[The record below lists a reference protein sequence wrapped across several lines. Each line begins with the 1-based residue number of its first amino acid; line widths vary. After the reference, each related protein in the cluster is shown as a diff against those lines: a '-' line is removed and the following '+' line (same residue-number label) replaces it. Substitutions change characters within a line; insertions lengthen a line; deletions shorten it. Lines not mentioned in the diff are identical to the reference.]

1 MKSCSL
7 NFDVNKHTALEA
19 LKEYCGTNTSQ
30 FFNYLSSVIHPI
42 NKEGDIDFTDE
53 FKQEWAK
60 NKRNGELSL
69 INTDKTLLRDKIIDY
84 FKKSNPSSIDFNR
97 KGKTADK
104 VEQFHYTN
112 VAAREEAKLAF
123 INAMISWYHENEN
136 NGRNKVTEH
145 LKAWY
150 CKKAIDTL
158 NVGLARELSI
168 ITGID
173 IKEILKNLTDNNL
186 SYVNKILE
194 GHEDKVTIQLKNRIA
209 LYTEYSTTDLYTS
222 LGIKNETGVATSN
235 PRLEFFEEIMTNKN
249 LGQIRFDKKDS
260 VDENTMST
268 LVNEDTQQDGKNQN
282 TDDATTEFDG
292 DNTISTLNNKYGQYT
307 DFMTHV
313 GAPIRALLGSIRK
326 MTTVEDSDGKT
337 SVVYDTNN
345 YLGIPLCM
353 DANACASV
361 LYHYGKYDSINTMME
376 SIQTI
381 AEQLPE
387 YAGFIQLY
395 KQLLANPNLQFE
407 FYRTFKKLVMS
418 RVETVVEDGKVTVKT
433 SGGSNDT
440 QVILYNRMINAFKGT
455 SLTNSEQYNTD
466 LLKKITISIGTYN
479 PTLDINGRKLRNIA
493 TEISDVL
500 KVYFPSISDISVRNY
515 LLFTK
520 NQKGQIDTVANLNN
534 LFKELSELINGIA
547 ETRTNYFAKQSAITA
562 AVRANGK
569 ARAKAELEHRIPTDK
584 ELVNLTSLYVSK
596 YIATSAEAAITRIS
610 KLLASYT
617 VVNKSLNERDI
628 YGHQSSTVI
637 NDSMITNVI
646 QTLQSGLNKYTID
659 EKGNKVW
666 SPDSPIMRLGE
677 HRSKSKQYDFSN
689 ILIEHTDSKGNIINQ
704 GLFRKDKNGNWT
716 PTEYAAQLL
725 SISQY
730 SGGSNRDN
738 GNNASYSDMSHG
750 DYLSSSWKNF
760 FNSEGNTA
768 GYFMRIPSDA
778 PKTFI
783 VTAPKYSAKDLLVE
797 SNKKEINAEIQN
809 IITTASNKV
818 IDDIS
823 RVVFNMQPILVSD
836 RSKVGNNTDAFVK
849 HIQSTPTNTVDIKI
863 PKQRTRQLKN
873 DKANNIR
880 VAFRYGIEGSAQ
892 NQNVYVMEG
901 QYYDGQL
908 HNASFVGF
916 AKDSIDDAIWNKV
929 KKSIRNQKTHLAPD
943 KGGIKW
949 AINTNNVLYKQ
960 LFNAFQQ
967 ELLDMVVAGKV
978 MFKTITPKDGY
989 TYFTYDTKTHEPLL
1003 NNGYTNTEHNGLHPI
1018 YHFAESDN
1026 PSKRKIFEIKN
1037 GKIKL
1042 LGKVFSSNRFII
1054 YDPVTQTNRNIGQE
1068 IIEEAFYQFI
1078 ADKKG
1083 EMCLRF
1089 KEDKKGNIKVDI
1101 SKAQQKI
1108 IDAKLQEF
1116 ILKYIEEAREELNA
1130 ISNLDNAEE
1139 FTSENLAEFVLNN
1152 HLTYIAFDD
1161 LFEGNSKFYKDSQ
1174 TFLKRAKEVQ
1184 GSGVPYGMA
1193 DITRSIQSEHTA
1205 INSPLDKVEFFG
1217 GKKVQMYDGFSGV
1230 TIYNTI
1236 KTNNPMLETVVKRL
1250 TDKKVMGNAALDEK
1264 AARALLYGPKGDKGY
1279 QDTTVNDAQSYIT
1292 FDEWIR
1298 RIAGRGKLAQY
1309 TPLINRILDESQPL
1323 NVEDLE
1329 ELIQVQKNFYYDQYY
1344 NANTKVISPRQIKN
1358 AEFVL
1363 VPRLIKGTEL
1373 EKIAQLMDKLG
1384 IDQLNTTETSKSG
1397 QGSRYT
1403 IWDETG
1409 NLTDELR
1416 SDLENIDNPDYEWQ
1430 SEIMQDSQNDATK
1443 SQFKEY
1449 FNYNYLYTQ
1458 LETPQHMG
1466 IEAENKAGIQ
1476 IMKKIIDNIDENA
1489 PQRLKDLK
1497 KEYFKL
1503 YSANIKFSFEGLM
1516 RRLNAK
1522 MADEKIRIKNGEI
1535 EGLNYQELYDML
1547 KDELTRLGM
1556 DSNALDYCT
1565 VDETLPFG
1573 KSARMPSDMSLVGP
1587 KFENIVQSIFNR
1599 NITRQTLPGFH
1610 ASQITGIGFRS
1621 FKDIVDKSTT
1631 SNKLRYHYEVD
1642 KDGNYKFVDCIEIM
1656 LPCSAFGLN
1665 RNSPRYKGLSKEE
1678 QNKKMLQDLKDEGLD
1693 EIIGYRI
1700 PTEGKQSVCY
1710 MKVADFVDE
1719 AYGSTIVVPDDWV
1732 SQTGAD
1738 MDGDSVYGIQY
1749 KTYKDKEGKVHKIK
1763 YRETFDAYNW
1773 MSYVSSKTGI
1783 KHEGLTDE
1791 LFSQIKEDSKVET
1804 KSEHKTQRELAK
1816 AKLAAIEE
1824 DAWNDM
1830 DSDSKQAVILLH
1842 KELDKIFGKK
1852 ISKEK
1857 YQAQLE
1863 QEIALL
1869 NNRLETIGKD
1879 YNTEEKQHIQDYI
1892 AIRQEILDNVLGVVQ
1907 NEDNFD
1913 YQAVKSKKIKTKIEE
1928 YKLQRIENYEKDAED
1943 AGLMSLE
1950 EYLDSKN
1957 GKELDSSD
1965 IKQDKIIEG
1974 NSAAARTN
1982 KLIED
1987 MRDMLIDPHSLE
1999 ENLSRSN
2006 FDDVSEALNK
2016 YNASNKIRAAK
2027 RAARSP
2033 YNIFS
2038 QAYYQEDAMSGAKL
2052 KGISVVRDTF
2062 CSVMNTVHPIIPDS
2076 AAIKIAYSKD
2086 SYTKED
2092 LSKFGK
2098 VEDNGNFWV
2107 VTHNTFGWSK
2117 NNKNV
2122 DAKILTAY
2130 SSQTTAHI
2138 LDAMKYG
2145 NVPNVNEYTF
2155 QIYKTFVD
2163 MGSNYDTAVSFIMQ
2177 PGITKIVEA
2186 YNNSNSIYSTERS
2199 KDFVKQA
2206 VRNIADELNIEYSYT
2221 SSTKDII
2228 SAIEKQYG
2236 DAFRKVGLFG
2246 SEFFFTQSEE
2256 DNANIVLNAETQ
2268 GNRIAEKGVFE
2279 GDTSSPVEGKIEL
2292 DNGELL
2298 STGELRSLYDLAT
2311 ILQFDKLNTLVTDIR
2326 TAAMVS
2332 NPDKFG
2338 AKQTIFATRRI
2349 LDNIIRT
2356 IQDTTTSN
2364 GTEFR
2369 LQKDGKHILECIY
2382 PGITEAIL
2390 NPKNEFADPVDNLI
2404 NAIMDNDNFVKD
2416 SSYPFLAAFLKY
2428 STIPSIVVNQTLF
2441 DTQKEDFRNIILSNE
2456 TTESGIPMGLSAALS
2471 NGYNVT
2477 DVIAKDFK
2485 NYIVNYLVL
2494 HRSRFLQ
2501 APLAYDMGKG
2511 GKRGFI
2517 YGNTKPGEF
2526 NQEEANRIIGAGYPS
2541 SISNIEDGVEIP
2553 FTVNDINAPTQEE
2566 VNKFAALT
2574 PAQKI
2579 IWIQHNFSEAPLFNY
2594 VSVNLSNELAIRQ
2607 GKAYQTIEFD
2617 EDSADIETVYNEFE
2631 KAFTNKHPFIALA
2644 AADIVKY
2651 AFYIEGYRIGIG
2663 NVSKMI
2669 NNSVLINNNKIY
2681 GTGIVNDLRESFA
2694 DISNILT
2701 NTKESV
2707 SLPKNAQL
2715 IENYIRGH
2723 YKTVGIEY
2731 HRVAYINKQGYE
2743 IPNNMNKGIIY
2754 LNVTSENT
2762 RKLAIKY
2769 GLMYEDTKGIAQPNH
2784 YVRLGFGKEET
2795 LYRICYNRFANNE
2808 VLHLIPLNPLNAN
2821 ENSVWSAID
2830 NNNKYLNPD
2839 YYTSIM
2845 NSYYNAI
2852 MEAQLELGAY
2862 NYTSMKQ
2869 AISSVNAANYK
2880 NPKVKKL
2887 EDSAPK
2893 PIKNIN
2899 SNPSFKELVSA
2910 IQKWYPTS
2918 IVKQRPVLHVWNI
2931 PLGKYITGFGEKG
2944 EDIYT
2949 IKMADNSIH
2958 NFIIRKKD
2966 VNYYIKHYTGKNIDK
2981 PIAKKDEAL
2990 GELIDVVR
2998 TAARNYPD
3006 NTILTSRTHKF
3017 GDIYTIYP
3025 TDIEFTTN
3033 DDEEMFSA
3041 KLDKAAVEM
3050 ATSIDNRAR
3059 IDSSDVMANNISMK
3073 FRDIGVKHN
3082 EKEIVPHTEEVVI
3095 NTTKYLENT
3104 VDKLID
3110 KFNHYIPNPNGEG
3123 FLPINSTKTIDIIKK
3138 DPILLRQYLK
3148 DILEPQRII
3157 GQFGLIRDL
3166 DIDSEDPSL
3175 NVYLK
3180 KAKDAIN
3187 KVEQT
3192 VILADAFEKLAQEY
3206 YDKATNNPLV
3216 KTGMISI
3223 LDGYYQTN
3231 WLNATFND
3239 IQETSNPI
3247 VQIAMRNF
3255 QADLRKR
3262 EFAAKKQAKE
3272 FAEHIAEIQ
3281 TKAKAAGKTVDFK
3294 NIIDEYGRF
3303 KQIHNKQFLEDRD
3316 RLKKAHDE
3324 ATKVHGRGSI
3334 QELETRLAYDEWKA
3348 KYLEQ
3353 PVVKSYYDEKNA
3365 ILRKALYG
3373 KEVEIDPITHRTEIQ
3388 GRARE
3393 IVSIY
3398 EQLNER
3404 RKKVRNKYMADVEN
3418 PELDAEMDRLTEEIA
3433 MLTYNYEDDYKTPK
3447 TDDPYFNYDEASEEE
3462 RFAYARHS
3470 KTQAENL
3477 KDYLGANRVLEHD
3490 YFKYDPIYDFDAV
3503 TEKNLKIVAS
3513 FEQSDMPASTYA
3525 DNPSYIKAKTWLRK
3539 NAELTPVWDEELRDK
3554 IDRAFEY
3561 ISTEKSLTLRSS
3573 ILRDKAYRGKDGR
3586 FDPRLVPAEKL
3597 DELKQEEVK
3606 LYGLSTSP
3614 ISDKNI
3620 LGNGDSNGKIY
3631 TKEFYEGVSGP
3642 RKSKSDNPKWQK
3654 LAKEVNELLTPYY
3667 DDFTH
3672 TIEISRIPN
3681 NAKGILLLEKL
3692 ANLYDEL
3699 DDIKGVKKSK
3709 ATIKFIEKYVDSS
3722 AYNELKYNADMA
3734 YMKGLAPGRF
3744 KNALREV
3751 LRREDY
3757 KGDVVPNNYLYGIL
3771 KPKAEYEEK
3780 FINKNKTEAIKVI
3793 NDNFETKLRPE
3804 FEQQRVEMYVNHPK
3818 EYADWI
3824 NNNTVYNP
3832 YTHTIQPL
3840 SIWTIRKPKADKFQ
3854 WYPKFPQTIRV
3865 PRDGKFTKREIEE
3878 EKVDDILA
3886 GFTGD
3891 KSFELADEVYDNP
3904 DKHYIKEVD
3913 VRNKKYNPDGGHVG
3927 NFRKF
3932 KGNKYS
3938 SSVDM
3943 NEYELETMHYMQD
3956 VLNGVTKTKQGQRY
3970 LTQGWLP
3977 ARVNPAITSKKALG
3991 RELLKIVGYM
4001 DETYDPADWY
4011 DKVDYSKDRAQSMPM
4026 LGRLKGKN
4034 AEEIGK
4040 RPVKG
4045 EKGHEE
4051 ESDEAYKDRLE
4062 EWRKNKRRIELDT
4075 HKRLLDDDWINV
4087 IQDYLIKAAKY
4098 NAIQDNK
4105 YELFFARTLLQKY
4118 GHYITSYS
4126 RNGKKHYKKNYSGSN
4141 EDRADY
4147 LRTTD
4152 TQLVEQF
4159 DNTIRRLVYDQWKE
4173 TNNPVLMKWMS
4184 VLQGLTSSQYMMM
4197 NIKGGIANV
4206 TLGESS
4212 IMQEVFAAE
4221 FFDKNAWIKGKQMY
4235 GSGIL
4240 DYMQHCYGGA
4250 PSTLAGTIINF
4261 MDVVDYDE
4269 HTGVSRLT
4277 KDAYAMMKNF
4287 RNSMYTPQTAGEHEM
4302 QNSAMFSM
4310 MESHRIFEDDTKE
4323 SFGKPKYRFMNYAE
4337 YVRDLREKAFK
4348 SILTEEELAKYET
4361 YVAKLKEDANLMRD
4375 YAHFRK
4381 DTVTVFAAQML
4392 SKDKQKDFA
4401 KQLETINKKAKAEF
4415 NKAPTIMSQLN
4426 RNTDGTLGF
4435 KDGTILSSLSK
4446 IKDTDG
4452 INQAY
4457 QLLAEFKGR
4466 VISVNKFIHG
4476 VYDKSGRAQV
4486 EKTWIGSLLMQY
4498 HKHLPLGIMKRY
4510 RVQGY
4515 YNEERGAV
4523 QKGIYTS
4530 LVDFLSMPFNK
4541 NKEALGLTDE
4551 NVSALQGIQNIGKG
4565 LINLAFNANTYYNL
4579 LPEYDK
4585 ANIRRALSGTLTVL
4599 ATIAATIAMKAGWD
4613 DDDSL
4618 LYNLA
4623 LYEADRLST
4632 EAAQYFPITAW
4643 GEGRKLYQSPIAAG
4657 SGITDALASM
4667 NMIAHMILD
4676 GEDFDGTYKSGKFAG
4691 ENKLKVYI
4699 ERRIPIYRGIKS
4711 SFIDIKDNNKFYKV
4725 SENAIGFINADDIAE
4740 NIKHW

>member
-7 NFDVNKHTALEA
+7 NFDVNKYPALEA
-19 LKEYCGTNTSQ
+19 LKDYCGTNTNQ

-42 NKEGDIDFTDE
+42 DDKGHVDFTDN
-53 FKQEWAK
+53 FKKEWAK
-60 NKRNGELSL
+60 SKRNGELNFT
-69 INTDKTLLRDKIIDY
+69 NTNKTLLRDKIIDY
-84 FKKSNPSSIDFNR
+84 FKKSNPSSTDFNR
-97 KGKTADK
+97 KGKTTNK

-112 VAAREEAKLAF
+112 TAAREEAKLAF

-136 NGRNKVTEH
+136 NGRNKVTEN

-158 NVGLARELSI
+158 NIGLARELST
-168 ITGID
+168 ITGINT
-173 IKEILKNLTDNNL
+173 KEILNNLIDNNL
-186 SYVNKILE
+186 SYINKILK
-194 GHEDKVTIQLKNRIA
+194 GHEDKVTIQLQNRIA
-209 LYTEYSTTDLYTS
+209 LYTEYSTTDLYTTF
-222 LGIKNETGVATSN
+222 GIKDETGVISSN
-235 PRLEFFEEIMTNKN
+235 PRLEFFEELMTNKN

-260 VDENTMST
+260 VDETIMSE
-268 LVNEDTQQDGKNQN
+268 LIDEDIQEDGKTQD
-282 TDDATTEFDG
+282 TDDVTTEFDA

-313 GAPIRALLGSIRK
+313 GAPLRALLGSIRK
-326 MTTVEDSDGKT
+326 MVTVEDNNGKT
-337 SVVYDTNN
+337 SVVFDTNN

-376 SIQTI
+376 SIQAI
-381 AEQLPE
+381 SEQLPE
-387 YAGFIQLY
+387 YAGFSQLY
-395 KQLLANPNLQFE
+395 KKLLDNPNLQYE

-418 RVETVVEDGKVTVKT
+418 RVETVVENGKVTVKT

-440 QVILYNRMINAFKGT
+440 QVVLYNRMINSFKGT
-455 SLTNSEQYNTD
+455 SLTNTEQYNAD
-466 LLKKITISIGTYN
+466 LLKHLTTIIGTYN
-479 PTLDINGRKLRNIA
+479 PTSDINGRKLRSIA

-500 KVYFPSISDISVRNY
+500 KVYFPSINEISVRNY

-520 NQKGQIDTVANLNN
+520 NQTDQVDTIANLNN
-534 LFKELSELINGIA
+534 LFKELSELTKSIA
-547 ETRTNYFAKQSAITA
+547 KTRANYFAKQSTITA
-562 AVRANGK
+562 AARANGK
-569 ARAKAELEHRIPTDK
+569 ARAKAELEKRLPTDK
-584 ELVNLTSLYVSK
+584 ELIDLTPLYISK
-596 YIATSAEAAITRIS
+596 YIDDSAEAAITRIS
-610 KLLASYT
+610 KLLAPYT
-617 VVNKSLNERDI
+617 IVNKPLNERDV

-646 QTLQSGLNKYTID
+646 QLLQSGLNKYTVD
-659 EKGNKVW
+659 KKGNKVW
-666 SPDSPIMRLGE
+666 TPESPIMRLGE

-689 ILIEHTDSKGNIINQ
+689 ILIEHTDSNGNVINQ
-704 GLFRKDKNGNWT
+704 GLFRKDKKGNWV
-716 PTEYAAQLL
+716 PTEYATTLL

-730 SGGSNRDN
+730 SGASNRDN
-738 GNNASYSDMSHG
+738 GNNSSYADMSHG

-760 FNSEGNTA
+760 FNSDGDTA

-783 VTAPKYSAKDLLVE
+783 VTAPKYSASGLLIE
-797 SNKKEINAEIQN
+797 SNKKEIDAEIQN

-818 IDDIS
+818 VYDVNQ
-823 RVVFNMQPILVSD
+823 VVFNRQPILVSD
-836 RSKVGNNTDAFVK
+836 RSKVGNNTKAFVK

-863 PKQRTRQLKN
+863 PKQRIKQLNN
-873 DKANNIR
+873 DKDNTIR
-880 VAFRYGIEGSAQ
+880 IAFRYGIEGSTQ

-916 AKDSIDDAIWNKV
+916 AENSIDDIIWDKV
-929 KKSIRNQKTHLAPD
+929 KKSIRKQKTHLAPD

-949 AINTNNVLYKQ
+949 RIDTNHILYKQ

-967 ELLDMVVAGKV
+967 ELLDMVIAGKV
-978 MFKTITPKDGY
+978 MFKTITPKNGY
-989 TYFTYDTKTHEPLL
+989 TYFTYDAKTHEPLL
-1003 NNGYTNTEHNGLHPI
+1003 NNGYTNIEHNGLHPV
-1018 YHFAESDN
+1018 YHFAENSN
-1026 PSKRKIFEIKN
+1026 PSKRKIFEVKD

-1054 YDPVTQTNRNIGQE
+1054 YDSVTQTDRNIGQE

-1078 ADKKG
+1078 TDKKG

-1089 KEDKKGNIKVDI
+1089 KEDKKGNIKIDI
-1101 SKAQQKI
+1101 SKAQQQI

-1116 ILKYIEEAREELNA
+1116 VLKYIEEAREELNA
-1130 ISNLDNAEE
+1130 ISNLDNAND

-1193 DITRSIQSEHTA
+1193 DITRSIQSEHVA
-1205 INSPLDKVEFFG
+1205 INSPLDSVEFFG

-1236 KTNNPMLETVVKRL
+1236 KTNKPMLEIVAKRL
-1250 TDKKVMGNAALDEK
+1250 TDKKVMGNAALDETTAK
-1264 AARALLYGPKGDKGY
+1264 TLLYGSTGDGGY

-1309 TPLINRILDESQPL
+1309 TPLINRILDESTPL
-1323 NVEDLE
+1323 DVKDLE

-1403 IWDETG
+1403 IWNETG

-1430 SEIMQDSQNDATK
+1430 SKIMQDSQNDATK

-1458 LETPQHMG
+1458 LETAQHLG
-1466 IEAENKAGIQ
+1466 EDAENKAGIQ

-1489 PQRLKDLK
+1489 PQHLKDLK

-1503 YSANIKFSFEGLM
+1503 YSANIKDSFKRLM
-1516 RRLNAK
+1516 KRLNASI
-1522 MADEKIRIKNGEI
+1522 ANGKIKIKNGEI
-1535 EGLNYQELYDML
+1535 EGLNYQELYNML
-1547 KDELTRLGM
+1547 KDELVRLGM

-1565 VDETLPFG
+1565 IDETLPFG
-1573 KSARMPSDMSLVGP
+1573 NFTRMPSDMSLVGS

-1621 FKDIVDKSTT
+1621 FTAIGDKSTT
-1631 SNKLRYHYEVD
+1631 SNPLKYHYEVD
-1642 KDGNYKFVDCIEIM
+1642 EHGNYKYVDYIEIKI
-1656 LPCSAFGLN
+1656 PCSVFGLD
-1665 RNSPRYKGLSKEE
+1665 RNSPRYKGLSREE
-1678 QNKKMLQDLKDEGLD
+1678 QNKKMLQDLRDEGLD

-1710 MKVADFVDE
+1710 MKIADFTDE

-1749 KTYKDKEGKVHKIK
+1749 KTYKDKDGKVHKIK
-1763 YRETFDAYNW
+1763 YRETFDEYNW
-1773 MSYVSSKTGI
+1773 MNYVASNTGV
-1783 KHEGLTDE
+1783 KYEGITDE
-1791 LFSQIKEDSKVET
+1791 SFKQIKDDV
-1804 KSEHKTQRELAK
+1804 KSELNAQREEAK
-1816 AKLAAIEE
+1816 TKLSAIEE
-1824 DAWNDM
+1824 EAWNNLDY
-1830 DSDSKQAVILLH
+1830 DTKTVIKLLH
-1842 KELDKIFGKK
+1842 SELNKIYGDKIT
-1852 ISKEK
+1852 KEK

-1869 NNRLETIGKD
+1869 NDRLNTIGAD
-1879 YNTEEKQHIQDYI
+1879 YNTKEKQQIQEYI
-1892 AIRQEILDNVLGVVQ
+1892 DIKQEILNNILGVVQ
-1907 NEDNFD
+1907 NENPFD
-1913 YQAVKSKKIKTKIEE
+1913 YQAVKSKKIKTKLEE
-1928 YKLQRIENYEKDAED
+1928 YKLQRIENYKKDAEA

-1950 EYLDSKN
+1950 EYLNTKN
-1957 GKELDSSD
+1957 GKETDSND
-1965 IKQDKIIEG
+1965 IKQNRIIEG
-1974 NSAAARTN
+1974 NSTAARTN

-1987 MRDMLIDPHSLE
+1987 MRDMLIDTHSLE

-2006 FDDVSEALNK
+2006 FDDVSAALNK

-2062 CSVMNTVHPIIPDS
+2062 CSVMNTVHPIIPTH
-2076 AAIKIAYSKD
+2076 AAIKIAYPKAV
-2086 SYTKED
+2086 YTKEV
-2092 LSKFGK
+2092 LSKFGN
-2098 VEDNGNFWV
+2098 VEDIGDTWV

-2117 NNKNV
+2117 DNKNV
-2122 DAKILTAY
+2122 DSKILTAY

-2155 QIYKTFVD
+2155 QVYKTFVD

-2186 YNNSNSIYSTERS
+2186 YNNSNSIYSEERS

-2206 VRNIADELNIEYSYT
+2206 IRDIADELNIEYSYT
-2221 SSTKDII
+2221 SNTKDII

-2236 DAFRKVGLFG
+2236 NAFRKVGLFG

-2256 DNANIVLNAETQ
+2256 DNANVVLNAEIQ
-2268 GNRIAEKGVFE
+2268 GNRLAEEGIFKG
-2279 GDTSSPVEGKIEL
+2279 DASSPVEGKIEL

-2311 ILQFDKLNTLVTDIR
+2311 ILQFDKINTLVTDIR
-2326 TAAMVS
+2326 TVAMVS

-2349 LDNIIRT
+2349 FDNIIRT
-2356 IQDTTTSN
+2356 IEDTTTS
-2364 GTEFR
+2364 TDTAFR

-2390 NPKNEFADPVDNLI
+2390 HPKDEFANPVDNLI

-2428 STIPSIVVNQTLF
+2428 STIPSIVINQTLF
-2441 DTQKEDFRNIILSNE
+2441 NTQKEDFRNIILSNE
-2456 TTESGIPMGLSAALS
+2456 STESDIPMGLAAALS
-2471 NGYNVT
+2471 HGHNVT
-2477 DVIAKDFK
+2477 EAVAKDFK

-2517 YGNTKPGEF
+2517 YGNTKPEEF
-2526 NQEEANRIIGAGYPS
+2526 NQEEADRIIGAGYPS

-2553 FTVNDINAPTQEE
+2553 FVVEDINNPTQEE

-2579 IWIQHNFSEAPLFNY
+2579 TWIQHKFSNAPLFDY

-2607 GKAYQTIEFD
+2607 GKGYQTIEFD

-2644 AADIVKY
+2644 TADIVKY
-2651 AFYIEGYRIGIG
+2651 AFYVEGYRIGIG

-2669 NNSVLINNNKIY
+2669 NNSVLINDNKLY
-2681 GTGIVNDLRESFA
+2681 GTGIIKDLRESFA
-2694 DISNILT
+2694 DISSILT
-2701 NTKESV
+2701 NTKESI

-2731 HRVAYINKQGYE
+2731 HRVAYINRQGYE
-2743 IPNNMNKGIIY
+2743 IPNNTNKGLIY

-2762 RKLAIKY
+2762 RNLAIKY

-2795 LYRICYNRFANNE
+2795 LYRICYNRFGNNE
-2808 VLHLIPLNPLNAN
+2808 VLHLIPLNPLSAN
-2821 ENSVWSAID
+2821 ENSTWSAID
-2830 NNNKYLNPD
+2830 NNNKKYLNPD
-2839 YYTSIM
+2839 YYVKVM
-2845 NSYYNAI
+2845 DNYYNAI
-2852 MEAQLELGAY
+2852 AEAQLTFGGYYHA
-2862 NYTSMKQ
+2862 TMKQ
-2869 AISSVNAANYK
+2869 AISSVNIVDYK
-2880 NPKVKKL
+2880 NPKIKKI
-2887 EDSAPK
+2887 EDSTPK

-2899 SNPSFKELVSA
+2899 SNPSFKELVTT

-2918 IVKQRPVLHVWNI
+2918 VVDQRPVLHVWSI
-2931 PLGKYITGFGEKG
+2931 PLGKYITAFGEKG

-2966 VNYYIKHYTGKNIDK
+2966 VNYYIKKYTGENINK
-2981 PIAKKDEAL
+2981 PLLKRDEAL

-2998 TAARNYPD
+2998 NAARHYPN
-3006 NTILTSRTHKF
+3006 NTILTSKTHKF
-3017 GDIYTIYP
+3017 GDIYTIIP
-3025 TDIEFTTN
+3025 TDIEFAEN

-3041 KLDKAAVEM
+3041 KLDKAAVKM
-3050 ATSIDNRAR
+3050 VTSIDSRAR
-3059 IDSSDVMANNISMK
+3059 TDSSDIMANSISMK

-3095 NTTKYLENT
+3095 NTTKYLEKTIDN
-3104 VDKLID
+3104 LID
-3110 KFNHYIPNPNGEG
+3110 KFNHYRLDPEGENY
-3123 FLPINSTKTIDIIKK
+3123 LPINDTKVIDIVKK
-3138 DPILLRQYLK
+3138 DSVLLRQYLK
-3148 DILEPQRII
+3148 DLLEPQRII
-3157 GQFGLIRDL
+3157 GQFGLIKDL

-3175 NVYLK
+3175 SVYLK
-3180 KAKDAIN
+3180 KAKDAIA
-3187 KVEQT
+3187 KIEQT
-3192 VILADAFEKLAQEY
+3192 AIITDAFEKFAHEY
-3206 YDKATNNPLV
+3206 YDKSTNDPV
-3216 KTGMISI
+3216 IKTGMISI

-3231 WLNATFND
+3231 WFNATFND

-3255 QADLRKR
+3255 QTDLRKK
-3262 EFAAKKQAKE
+3262 EFAAREQAKE
-3272 FAEHIAEIQ
+3272 FTKHIDEIQ
-3281 TKAKAAGKTVDFK
+3281 AKAKAAGKTVNFK

-3316 RLKKAHDE
+3316 KLKKAHDE
-3324 ATKVHGRGSI
+3324 ATKVYGRGSI

-3353 PVVKSYYDEKNA
+3353 PVVKSYYDKKNA

-3373 KEVEIDPITHRTEIQ
+3373 KEVEIDPVTHRTEIQ

-3398 EQLNER
+3398 EQLNEE
-3404 RKKVRNKYMADVEN
+3404 RKKVRNKYMTDVEN
-3418 PELDAEMDRLTEEIA
+3418 PELDAEMDRLTDE
-3433 MLTYNYEDDYKTPK
+3433 MSRLTYIYEDDYKTLK
-3447 TDDPYFNYDEASEEE
+3447 TDDPHFNYNEATEEE
-3462 RFAYARHS
+3462 RFAYARRS

-3477 KDYLGANRVLEHD
+3477 KEYLGANRALEHS
-3490 YFKYDPIYDFDAV
+3490 YFKYDPVYDFDAV

-3513 FEQSDMPASTYA
+3513 FEQNGMPAATYA

-3539 NAELTPVWDEELRDK
+3539 NAELTPVWSDELRDK
-3554 IDRAFEY
+3554 IDKAFHS
-3561 ISTEKSLTLRSS
+3561 ITSEKSLITRST
-3573 ILRDKAYRGKDGR
+3573 ILHNKAYKGKDGR
-3586 FDPRLVPAEKL
+3586 FDPRLVPAEEIAK
-3597 DELKQEEVK
+3597 LKQEEIEQ
-3606 LYGLSTSP
+3606 YGLSDSP
-3614 ISDKNI
+3614 VSDRSI
-3620 LGNGDSNGKIY
+3620 LSNGDPNGKVY
-3631 TKEFYEGVSGP
+3631 TEEFYKGISGP

-3654 LAKEVNELLTPYY
+3654 LAKEINELLTPYY
-3667 DDFTH
+3667 DEFTH
-3672 TIEISRIPN
+3672 SIELSRIPN
-3681 NAKGILLLEKL
+3681 NAKGIHLLEKL
-3692 ANLYDEL
+3692 ASLYDAL
-3699 DDIKGVKKSK
+3699 DEIKGVKKSK
-3709 ATIKFIEKYVDSS
+3709 ATIKFIEKYVDSA

-3744 KNALREV
+3744 KNALREI

-3757 KGDVVPNNYLYGIL
+3757 KGDIVPNSYLYSVL
-3771 KPKAEYEEK
+3771 KPKAEYENQ
-3780 FINKNKTEAIKVI
+3780 FINKDKTEAIKTL
-3793 NDNFETKLRPE
+3793 NANFEIKLRPE
-3804 FEQQRVEMYVNHPK
+3804 FEQQRVEMYVNRPD
-3818 EYADWI
+3818 EYANWI

-3832 YTHTIQPL
+3832 YTHAIQPL
-3840 SIWTIRKPKADKFQ
+3840 SIWTIRTPKADKFN
-3854 WYPKFPQTIRV
+3854 WYPKFPQTVRV
-3865 PRDGKFTKREIEE
+3865 PRDGKFTKREIDE
-3878 EKVDDILA
+3878 EKVDNILEDFVDEGA
-3886 GFTGD
+3886 FELGD
-3891 KSFELADEVYDNP
+3891 KVYDNP
-3904 DKHYIKEVD
+3904 NKHYIKEAD
-3913 VRNKKYNPDGGHVG
+3913 VRNKKYDPNGGHVG

-3932 KGNKYS
+3932 KDNKYS
-3938 SSVDM
+3938 SNVNM
-3943 NEYELETMHYMQD
+3943 NEYELETMHYIQD
-3956 VLNGVTKTKQGQRY
+3956 ILNGVTKTKQGQRY

-3977 ARVNPAITSKKALG
+3977 ARVNAAITSKKALG

-4001 DETYDPADWY
+4001 DETYDPTDWY
-4011 DKVDYSKDRAQSMPM
+4011 DKIDYSKDKAQSMPM

-4040 RPVKG
+4040 RPIKG
-4045 EKGHEE
+4045 ENGYEK
-4051 ESDEAYKDRLE
+4051 ESDDDYKARLE

-4075 HKRLLDDDWINV
+4075 HKRLLDTDWVNV
-4087 IQDYLIKAAKY
+4087 IQDYLVKAAKY
-4098 NAIQDNK
+4098 NAIQDSK
-4105 YELFFARTLLQKY
+4105 YELFFARTLLQNY
-4118 GHYITSYS
+4118 GHYITTYS
-4126 RNGKKHYKKNYSGSN
+4126 RNGKKHYKKNYSGNN

-4159 DNTIRRLVYDQWKE
+4159 DNTIKRLVYDQWKA
-4173 TNNPVLMKWMS
+4173 TNNPILMKWMS

-4212 IMQEVFAAE
+4212 IMQEVFASE
-4221 FFDKNAWIKGKQMY
+4221 FFDMNSWVKGKRVY
-4235 GSGIL
+4235 SSGIL
-4240 DYMQHCYGGA
+4240 DYIQHCYGGV
-4250 PSTLAGTIINF
+4250 PSTLAGSIINF

-4302 QNSAMFSM
+4302 QNSAMFAM
-4310 MESHRIFEDDTKE
+4310 MESHRIFVDDSKKA
-4323 SFGKPKYRFMNYAE
+4323 FGKANYRFMNFAE
-4337 YVRDLREKAFK
+4337 YVHDLREKAFK
-4348 SILTEEELAKYET
+4348 SLLSESNLVKYEQ
-4361 YVAKLKEDANLMRD
+4361 YIKKLKDDANDMRD

-4381 DTVTVFAAQML
+4381 DTITVFAAQML
-4392 SKDKQKDFA
+4392 SKDEQKEFT
-4401 KQLETINKKAKAEF
+4401 KKLKTINKEAKAKF
-4415 NKAPTIMSQLN
+4415 NEAPTIMSQFS

-4435 KDGTILSSLSK
+4435 KDGTILNSLSK
-4446 IKDTDG
+4446 IKDTDN

-4476 VYDKSGRAQV
+4476 VYDKSGRAQI

-4523 QKGIYTS
+4523 QKGMYTS
-4530 LVDFLSMPFNK
+4530 LVDFLSIPFK
-4541 NKEALGLTDE
+4541 RDKEVLGLTDE
-4551 NVSALQGIQNIGKG
+4551 NVSVLQGIQNIGKG
-4565 LINLAFNANTYYNL
+4565 LINLAFNWNTCYDM

-4585 ANIRRALSGTLTVL
+4585 ANMRRALSGTLTVL

-4618 LYNLA
+4618 LYNLS

-4667 NMIAHMILD
+4667 NMIAHMIID

-4691 ENKLKVYI
+4691 ESKLKVYI

-4711 SFIDIKDNNKFYKV
+4711 SFMDIKDNNKFYKV
-4725 SENAIGFINADDIAE
+4725 SENAIGFVNADNIA
-4740 NIKHW
+4740 NDIKHW